1 MSAVKPALKIATF
14 IMLIWGCL
22 MGLTV
27 LLADWSTAQEVR
39 AMVLSAL
46 VCLAVALV
54 CMLLS
59 RGPSIRM
66 KAKPMF
72 LVTAVNWGLLC
83 LTGALPLYLGWPELS
98 FIDALFESVSG
109 VTTTGSTILV
119 GLDDGPRTLILWR
132 SLTQWVGGIGIIL
145 MAVAVLPFLK
155 VGGMRLFKTESSEWS
170 NIQNTRVRT
179 VATQIG
185 VVYLLL
191 TALAAAVYWALGMTG
206 FNALNHALTSLA
218 TGGYST
224 SDSSFGQFDSSAL
237 VWAGSSFML
246 LGGLPFLLYVQSLH
260 DRAWHI
266 ARDAQVQLLFKLVA
280 AAALAMTV
288 HRLLTGSSESFFHAL
303 THAVF
308 NITSVVTTTG
318 YATEDYTLWGSFS
331 LMLFVFLMFSGACSG
346 STSGGTKLFRFQL
359 LGLLLREH
367 LFKSLHPSGHFQ
379 RTYNHRPVGEGVLV
393 ASLAYLFVMLVSL
406 LLFSIALTLTGLDVV
421 TAGSAAL
428 TALMN
433 VGPGFGQVIGPAS
446 NFSTLPDT
454 AKAILCLAMLLGRL
468 EYMALLI
475 LFTPAFWRW

>member
-1 MSAVKPALKIATF
+1 MTAVKPALKIATF

-54 CMLLS
+54 CMLLA

-119 GLDDGPRTLILWR
+119 GLDGGPRTLILWR
-132 SLTQWVGGIGIIL
+132 SLMQWVGGIGIIL

-185 VVYLLL
+185 VVYILL
-191 TALAAAVYWALGMTG
+191 TALAIAVYWALGMTG

-224 SDSSFGQFDSSAL
+224 SDSSFGQFNSSAL
-237 VWAGSSFML
+237 IWAGSAFML

-288 HRLLTGSSESFFHAL
+288 HRLLTGSTESFFHAL

-379 RTYNHRPVGEGVLV
+379 RIYNQRPVGEGVLV

-433 VGPGFGQVIGPAS
+433 VGPGFGELIGPAG

>member
-1 MSAVKPALKIATF
+1 M
-14 IMLIWGCL
+14 
-22 MGLTV
+22 
-27 LLADWSTAQEVR
+27 
-39 AMVLSAL
+39 
-46 VCLAVALV
+46 
-54 CMLLS
+54 
-59 RGPSIRM
+59 
-66 KAKPMF
+66 
-72 LVTAVNWGLLC
+72 
-83 LTGALPLYLGWPELS
+83 
-98 FIDALFESVSG
+98 
-109 VTTTGSTILV
+109 
-119 GLDDGPRTLILWR
+119 
-132 SLTQWVGGIGIIL
+132 QWVGGIGIIL

-170 NIQNTRVRT
+170 DIQNTRVRT
-179 VATQIG
+179 VASQIG
-185 VVYLLL
+185 LVYMLL
-191 TALAAAVYWALGMTG
+191 TALAVGLFWALGMTG

-224 SDSSFGQFDSSAL
+224 SDASFGQFHTPAL
-237 VWAGSSFML
+237 IWAGSGFML

-260 DRAWHI
+260 DRSWHI
-266 ARDAQVQLLFKLVA
+266 ARDAQVQLLFKLIA
-280 AAALAMTV
+280 GTALAMTI
-288 HRLLTGSSESFFHAL
+288 HRLLTGSSESFFVAL

-359 LGLLLREH
+359 LGLLLREN

-393 ASLAYLFVMLVSL
+393 ASLAYLFVMLMSL

-433 VGPGFGQVIGPAS
+433 FGPGFGDIIGPAG

>member
-1 MSAVKPALKIATF
+1 MNDFKPALKIATF
-14 IMLIWGCL
+14 IMLIWACL

-27 LLADWSTAQEVR
+27 LLADWSTQGEIR
-39 AMVLSAL
+39 AMVFSAL
-46 VCLAVALV
+46 ICLMISVTCL
-54 CMLLS
+54 LLS

-66 KAKPMF
+66 KARPMF
-72 LVTAVNWGLLC
+72 LVTAINWGLLC

-109 VTTTGSTILV
+109 VTTTGSTVLT

-132 SLTQWVGGIGIIL
+132 SLMQWVGGVGIIL

-170 NIQNTRVRT
+170 NIQNTRVRI

-185 VVYLLL
+185 VVYILI
-191 TALAAAVYWALGMTG
+191 TALAAGVYWALGMTG

-224 SDSSFGQFDSSAL
+224 SDSSFGQFHNSAL
-237 VWAGSSFML
+237 IWAGSIFML

-260 DRAWHI
+260 DRTWHI
-266 ARDAQVQLLFKLVA
+266 ARDAQVQLLFKLIAVTAVA
-280 AAALAMTV
+280 MAL
-288 HRLLTGSSESFFHAL
+288 HRLLTGSSTSFFQAL

-346 STSGGTKLFRFQL
+346 STSGGIKLFRFQL
-359 LGLLLREH
+359 LGLLLHEH
-367 LFKSLHPSGHFQ
+367 VFKLLHPSGNFR
-379 RTYNHRPVGEGVLV
+379 RTYNQRPVSESVLV

-406 LLFSIALTLTGLDVV
+406 LLFSIALTLTGLDTI

-433 VGPGFGQVIGPAS
+433 VGPGFGEVIGPAG

>member
-1 MSAVKPALKIATF
+1 MNDFKPALKIATF

-27 LLADWSTAQEVR
+27 LLADWSTPQEVR

-46 VCLAVALV
+46 ACLAVATACL
-54 CMLLS
+54 LLS
-59 RGPSIRM
+59 GGPSIRM

-72 LVTAVNWGLLC
+72 LVTTVNWGLLC
-83 LTGALPLYLGWPELS
+83 LTGALPLYLGWPGLS
-98 FIDALFESVSG
+98 FVDALFESVSG
-109 VTTTGSTILV
+109 VTTTGSTILT

-132 SLTQWVGGIGIIL
+132 SLMQWVGGIGIIL

-170 NIQNTRVRT
+170 NISNTRVRI

-185 VVYLLL
+185 VAYIAL
-191 TALAAAVYWALGMTG
+191 TALAVAVYWALGMTG

-224 SDSSFGQFDSSAL
+224 SDSSFGQFQGSA
-237 VWAGSSFML
+237 VIWAGSVFML
-246 LGGLPFLLYVQSLH
+246 LGGLPFLLYVQSAH
-260 DRAWHI
+260 DRSWHI
-266 ARDAQVQLLFKLVA
+266 VRDAQVQLLLKLIAATSVA
-280 AAALAMTV
+280 MAL
-288 HRLLTGSSESFFHAL
+288 HRLLTGSSESFFDAL

-346 STSGGTKLFRFQL
+346 STSGGVKLFRFQL

-406 LLFSIALTLTGLDVV
+406 LLFSVLLTLTGLDVV

-433 VGPGFGQVIGPAS
+433 VGPGFGDLIGPAG

-454 AKAILCLAMLLGRL
+454 AKVILCLAMLLGRL
-468 EYMALLI
+468 EYMTLLI